1 MTFVDDCS
9 ATYDAAKHAATLR
22 NMDDQFG
29 VVTTSREIMESR
41 QRVPE
46 LAG

>member
-22 NMDDQFG
+22 DIDDHFG
-29 VVTTSREIMESR
+29 VATTLRDIMESR